1 MSCESHSLIVLD
13 GDMGASL
20 MLLSCTSYNASKAAT
35 ISLTEQLA
43 VELKGP
49 GLEVRVNTIAP
60 GYFPSEMTP
69 VGKFTEEQKEFWRTK
84 WRIPFGRV
92 GDQRDYA
99 QAVLS
104 LAVNQ
109 YCSGSTLVVDGGY
122 LLTNP

>member
-1 MSCESHSLIVLD
+1 M
-13 GDMGASL
+13 
-20 MLLSCTSYNASKAAT
+20 
-35 ISLTEQLA
+35 
-43 VELKGP
+43 ELKGP

-69 VGKFTEEQKEFWRTK
+69 IDRFSSEQKDFFRKQWG
-84 WRIPFGRV
+84 IPFGRAGV
-92 GDQRDYA
+92 PKDYA

-122 LLTNP
+122 LLDHA

>member
-1 MSCESHSLIVLD
+1 MCETFQL
-13 GDMGASL
+13 
-20 MLLSCTSYNASKAAT
+20 TQYPSYNASKAAT

-43 VELKGP
+43 VDLKNP

-69 VGKFTEEQKEFWRTK
+69 VGQHVTKEKEYFRKNWG
-84 WRIPFGRV
+84 IPFGRS
-92 GDQRDYA
+92 GSPKDYA

-109 YCSGSTLVVDGGY
+109 YCSGSTLIIDGGY
-122 LLTNP
+122 LLDHA